1 MCNTPSHSCR
11 SASKVYLSTSYYV
24 QKVRITHGESL
35 PFLIYQQMFS
45 LSKGTEY
52 LPSTLPSRTGT
63 VFWSVTRDTSTRQIF
78 IKVAQSLFRAPVG

>member
-1 MCNTPSHSCR
+1 MCITPSYSFC

-24 QKVRITHGESL
+24 QKVRITHGEIL
-35 PFLIYQQMFS
+35 PLLIYQQMFS

-63 VFWSVTRDTSTRQIF
+63 VFWSVTRDARTRQIF
-78 IKVAQSLFRAPVG
+78 IKVAQALF